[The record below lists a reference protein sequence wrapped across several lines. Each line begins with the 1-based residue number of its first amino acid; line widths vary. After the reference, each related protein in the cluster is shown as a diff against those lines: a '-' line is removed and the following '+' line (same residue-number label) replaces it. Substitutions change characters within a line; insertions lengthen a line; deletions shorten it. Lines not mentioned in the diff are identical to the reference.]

1 MEKIM
6 FTRRAP
12 FNAIQGSNAE
22 EKRPLLSCFT
32 VGSTVRCTICFDE
45 EILGEVVAFDAGT
58 KMLLIKVPNKR
69 GLSDINIVN
78 LNFCL
83 DVEIVKEVEL
93 SHSIIT
99 PAPPDLPK
107 LEKRLHNS
115 IEQRAKHL
123 LNFKP
128 KVSPMGQALFRQIAF
143 YLGDSQ
149 VYWLEKENII
159 SILVMEQVIIEPP
172 YGVANVNGPQE
183 ATKLK
188 HYVQWIVQKFLNKQH

>member
-1 MEKIM
+1 M
-6 FTRRAP
+6 FKRRAP
-12 FNAIQGSNAE
+12 LNAIQGSNAE
-22 EKRPLLSCFT
+22 EKLPLLSCFT
-32 VGSTVRCTICFDE
+32 VGSTVRCKICFDE

-69 GLSDINIVN
+69 GLCDMNIVN

-93 SHSIIT
+93 SESIPK

-107 LEKRLHNS
+107 LEKRLHDT

-128 KVSPMGQALFRQIAF
+128 KVSPMGQALYRQVAF

-149 VYWLEKENII
+149 VSWLEQEQKI
-159 SILVMEQVIIEPP
+159 SIMVMEQVIIEPP

-188 HYVQWIVQKFLNKQH
+188 RYVQWIVQKFLEKQH